1 LDRDRISLTT
11 GEKRVSAPENGPIG
25 AIILMIYQ
33 RLDCDF
39 AMLAGSGILSGFSTA
54 SRVGSGMAGEFGKR
68 LCFALYAPT
77 DHMIIDYIAFMSYV
91 GAWASHRKGYLRP
104 ADPKH

>member
-54 SRVGSGMAGEFGKR
+54 SRSAAEWQGNLGKDCV
-68 LCFALYAPT
+68 LLYT
-77 DHMIIDYIAFMSYV
+77 
-91 GAWASHRKGYLRP
+91 HRQTI
-104 ADPKH
+104 